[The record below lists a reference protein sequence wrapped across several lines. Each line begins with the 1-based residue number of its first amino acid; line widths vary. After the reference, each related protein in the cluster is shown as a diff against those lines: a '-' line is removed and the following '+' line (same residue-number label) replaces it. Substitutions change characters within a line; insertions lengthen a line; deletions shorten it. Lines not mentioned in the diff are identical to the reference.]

1 MTTEIVRHRIAHWRV
16 GVAAAAGT
24 AAGVLAWDFDT
35 ATRALIGWNVGAL
48 VLLGGILHT
57 VTTVGLAELKRIAA
71 KEDEA
76 GGVLFALMLGAIGAS
91 LFGVVVEIGAAKE
104 ASAGE
109 AVLYTALGISTLILS
124 WLMMHSLFALHYAHR
139 YYGDRDKS
147 DSPDGGLGFP
157 KSHGR
162 DAGPG
167 YPEFV
172 YFSFCVGMTF
182 QTSDVSVLTRAFRR
196 NVTVHAVLSFFYN
209 IFILGLAVNLF
220 AAFGSR

>member
-1 MTTEIVRHRIAHWRV
+1 MATDIAHHRIANWRV

-24 AAGVLAWDFDT
+24 AAGLLAWDFDL

-48 VLLGGILHT
+48 VLLGGILHA
-57 VTTVGLAELKRIAA
+57 VMTVGLAELKRIAA

-91 LFGVVVEIGAAKE
+91 LFGVIIEISAAKE
-104 ASAGE
+104 ASAGD
-109 AVLYTALGISTLILS
+109 AALFTALSISTLVLS
-124 WLMMHSLFALHYAHR
+124 WLMMHALFALHYAHR
-139 YYGDRDKS
+139 YYGEQS
-147 DSPDGGLGFP
+147 DSSDGGLGFP

-167 YPEFV
+167 YLEFV
-172 YFSFCVGMTF
+172 YFSFCIGMTF
-182 QTSDVSVLTRAFRR
+182 QTSDVTVRTRSFRR

-209 IFILGLAVNLF
+209 IFILGLAVNVF
-220 AAFGSR
+220 GAFGSR